1 MTRQD
6 LKELLV
12 IGFLWVIFGT
22 IITFGVMDNG
32 TNSPDPQWTMYH
44 QGTIVGESHGKEV

>member
-22 IITFGVMDNG
+22 IITFMVMDNG
-32 TNSPDPQWTMYH
+32 TNSPDPQWMMYH
-44 QGTIVGESHGKEV
+44 PSMIVGESHGKEV

>member
-22 IITFGVMDNG
+22 IITFMVMDNI
-32 TNSPDPQWTMYH
+32 TNSPDPQWMMYH
-44 QGTIVGESHGKEV
+44 PSMIVGESHGKEV